1 MRSLDWYK
9 RDESDVIEAF
19 SHACKRKSYFNWDTD
34 IMSNAEATQGA
45 CQTVLSGWGDTH
57 EHDRKQPER
66 RERAGEP
73 HEPEFARWRAHE
85 PALGG

>member
-45 CQTVLSGWGDTH
+45 CQTVLSGWGDEIEEAIIKRNTDDWK
-57 EHDRKQPER
+57 ELS
-66 RERAGEP
+66 A
-73 HEPEFARWRAHE
+73 
-85 PALGG
+85 